1 MIKTHRKLFGLALA
15 CAVVL
20 GATSLAKANSW
31 QGFYIGIHAGHSW
44 ADVGIRD
51 LDAYNG
57 AAPASSFGYDIDNL
71 FGGGQLGFNFHVGS
85 NLVLGIEGELGAPP
99 INGGAQF
106 PPYVGVRGPLDSLS
120 TVDGDFYG
128 TIAARL
134 GFTAGAFL
142 IYAKGG
148 WGFVDVDVSFID
160 PDPIGAVLVSGTS
173 ASETL
178 NGAVYGAGVEW
189 AISRMLSLKVEYLH
203 FDVGDTVTV
212 NAVQAGGAQRRFAHD
227 IDDIDTVKV
236 GINVRFHR
244 EPAAPPP
251 LK

>member
-1 MIKTHRKLFGLALA
+1 MIKLREKVFGLALGVA
-15 CAVVL
+15 MAF
-20 GATSLAKANSW
+20 GASSVANANSW

-57 AAPASSFGYDIDNL
+57 PAPASSFGYDIDNL
-71 FGGGQLGFNFHVGS
+71 FAGGQLGFNFHVGS

-99 INGGAQF
+99 VDGGAQF
-106 PPYVGVRGPLDSLS
+106 PPYVGVRTPLDSLS
-120 TVDGDFYG
+120 TVDGNLYG

-134 GFTAGAFL
+134 GFSAGAFL

-148 WGFVDVDVSFID
+148 WGFVDVDVNFID

-178 NGAVYGAGVEW
+178 SGAVYGGGVEW
-189 AISRMLSLKVEYLH
+189 AISKMMSLKVEYLH

-236 GINVRFHR
+236 GVNLRFHR
-244 EPAAPPP
+244 EHVAPM
-251 LK
+251 K